1 VHCPTSTTTSTTTT
15 CRDVASAPLM
25 FSSQLDY
32 LQVKIRCHVSGQAS
46 IVRRQ
51 VLEVGSDQI
60 WITKWSQP
68 VSNCDESQRLSFQS
82 FEFLKIF

>member
-60 WITKWSQP
+60 WITKCLNQLAIAMNHKDCHFK
-68 VSNCDESQRLSFQS
+68 V
-82 FEFLKIF
+82 LKF